1 MVKLVNRAK
10 MTTSTT
16 STGTITL
23 GSAATGYQSFAA
35 AGVVNGDIVRY
46 VIEDGNNWEIGTGTY
61 TASGTTLTRNV
72 SESSNSD
79 SAINLSG
86 SAIVFVSATLGD
98 LQNQVDP
105 TAIDLLIVAGGG
117 SGAGATSSSV
127 GAGGGAGGLIYKVN
141 YPIIPGQT
149 YDIVVGAGGAQT
161 ATGAVDGSQGSNS
174 TAFDMTAVGG
184 GYGGHWGNA
193 GGDGGSGG
201 GSAGREFYTTNNF
214 PGNGTPNQGH
224 IGGNSTRG
232 AGTTEDSGGGGGG
245 AGAPGE
251 SAKDF
256 FGGDGGV
263 GFACD
268 IEGLS
273 VTTYYAGGGGGGT
286 EAGTSGASGG
296 RGGGGDGGY
305 DGAARR
311 AGTVNTGGGGGG
323 ASGSSTTSGAAGG
336 SGVVIV
342 RTLRTA
348 SATTGSPTVTTVGN
362 FNIYKFTGSGSI
374 TF

>member
-35 AGVVNGDIVRY
+35 AGVVDGDIVRY

-79 SAINLSG
+79 AAINLSG

-117 SGAGATSSSV
+117 SGGGATTSSC
-127 GAGGGAGGLIYKVN
+127 GAGGGAGGVIYEVN
-141 YPIIPGQT
+141 YPVIPGQT
-149 YDIVVGAGGAQT
+149 YNVVVGAGGALVSGQVN
-161 ATGAVDGSQGSNS
+161 GNPGSNS
-174 TAFDMTAVGG
+174 SAFGMTAIGG
-184 GYGGHWGNA
+184 GYGATFGSA
-193 GGDGGSGG
+193 GGNGGSGG
-201 GSAGREFYTTNNF
+201 GGAGRELYTTNNF
-214 PGNGTPNQGH
+214 GGSGTANQGNN
-224 IGGNSTRG
+224 GGNATRG
-232 AGTTEDSGGGGGG
+232 AGTTDDSGGGGGG
-245 AGAPGE
+245 AGGPGV

-311 AGTVNTGGGGGG
+311 GGTVNTGGGGGG
-323 ASGSSTTSGAAGG
+323 ASGSSTTSGAEGG